1 MPKKKSVFCVLNV
14 ATDRLVDRLVEEQPT
29 LILVSEQA
37 GAAACHA
44 TSGVAA
50 VAAGVGD
57 LGAVVGGGHR
67 GCDHCT

>member
-1 MPKKKSVFCVLNV
+1 MMPKKKSVFCVLNV
-14 ATDRLVDRLVEEQPT
+14 ATDRLVEEQPT

>member
-14 ATDRLVDRLVEEQPT
+14 ATDRLVEEQPT